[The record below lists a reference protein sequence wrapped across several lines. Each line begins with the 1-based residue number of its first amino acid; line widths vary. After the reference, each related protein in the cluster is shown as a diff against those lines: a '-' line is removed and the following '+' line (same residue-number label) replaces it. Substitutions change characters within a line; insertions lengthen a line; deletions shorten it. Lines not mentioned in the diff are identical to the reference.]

1 MTPTVTY
8 TGEEVALVAG
18 FIAAALPTLNQDD
31 FEIADLLLDRA
42 LAVMP
47 RPLAV
52 DLATRIE
59 QLRQRSNFNMEDTT
73 RDL

>member
-18 FIAAALPTLNQDD
+18 FIAAALPALDQPD
-31 FEIADLLLDRA
+31 FDVADLLLDRA

-52 DLATRIE
+52 DLALRIE
-59 QLRQRSNFNMEDTT
+59 LLRQRPHFRMEDT
-73 RDL
+73 DK

>member
-1 MTPTVTY
+1 VTPSVTY

-18 FIAAALPTLNQDD
+18 FIAAALPALGPED
-31 FEIADLLLDRA
+31 FELADLLLDRA

-52 DLATRIE
+52 DLALRIE
-59 QLRQRSNFNMEDTT
+59 QLRQRPHTPMEDT
-73 RDL
+73 DK

>member
-1 MTPTVTY
+1 MTPSVTY

-18 FIAAALPTLNQDD
+18 FIAAALPALGTED
-31 FEIADLLLDRA
+31 FELADLLLDRA

-52 DLATRIE
+52 DLALRIE
-59 QLRQRSNFNMEDTT
+59 QLRQRPHTPMEDT
-73 RDL
+73 DQ

>member
-1 MTPTVTY
+1 MTVSVTY
-8 TGEEVALVAG
+8 TGEEVALVAAL
-18 FIAAALPTLNQDD
+18 IASALPMLDEND
-31 FEIADLLLDRA
+31 FEVADLLLDRA

-59 QLRQRSNFNMEDTT
+59 LLRQREHFPMEDTD
-73 RDL
+73 RV

>member
-18 FIAAALPTLNQDD
+18 FIAAALPALDQAD
-31 FEIADLLLDRA
+31 FDVADLLLDRA

-52 DLATRIE
+52 DLALRIE
-59 QLRQRSNFNMEDTT
+59 LLRQRPHFRMEDT
-73 RDL
+73 DK